1 MNDADVGKQVQ
12 QMVRFILQEADEKAS
27 EITVAAEEVRTT
39 DSRLRHIPTYLDLK
53 SRARKFSDSFFP
65 FLLRSSHHLDD

>member
-39 DSRLRHIPTYLDLK
+39 DSRLLHHTPNKLILRFVLFP
-53 SRARKFSDSFFP
+53 SRRDQP
-65 FLLRSSHHLDD
+65 VI